1 MQRIAMTALGLASIC
16 ACGGV
21 RGSTV
26 PIVDGQHVYP
36 LHVHPS
42 LSGAK
47 PITNARAPGR
57 GTQGSPTSPPF
68 VTFDYPDPPELA
80 NGAIDVPSF
89 VAQPAPTQLRK
100 RSRHQQR

>member
-1 MQRIAMTALGLASIC
+1 MRRIALVAVGLASLC
-16 ACGGV
+16 ACKGV

-26 PIVDGQHVYP
+26 PIVDGQPVYP

-47 PITNARAPGR
+47 PIPDARAPGR

-68 VTFDYPDPPELA
+68 VTTDYPDPPESASGVLEQPDA
-80 NGAIDVPSF
+80 F
-89 VAQPAPTQLRK
+89 AQPGPHPLRK
-100 RSRHQQR
+100 DDRRHPR